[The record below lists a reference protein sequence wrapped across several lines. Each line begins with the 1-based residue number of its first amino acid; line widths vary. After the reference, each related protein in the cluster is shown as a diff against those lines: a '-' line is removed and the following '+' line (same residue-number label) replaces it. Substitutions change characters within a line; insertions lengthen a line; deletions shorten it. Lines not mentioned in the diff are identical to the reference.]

1 MSRPNAGVIELGE
14 SRTLKAAL
22 NVWGQ
27 KGGSGYVFCVCVFSS
42 FFSRIVCDS
51 NEGSV
56 HRLSQAALSDFKV
69 M

>member
-22 NVWGQ
+22 NVWGAERRFR
-27 KGGSGYVFCVCVFSS
+27 VCVLCVCFL
-42 FFSRIVCDS
+42 FLFYRIVCDN

-56 HRLSQAALSDFKV
+56 HRLSQAASFDFKV